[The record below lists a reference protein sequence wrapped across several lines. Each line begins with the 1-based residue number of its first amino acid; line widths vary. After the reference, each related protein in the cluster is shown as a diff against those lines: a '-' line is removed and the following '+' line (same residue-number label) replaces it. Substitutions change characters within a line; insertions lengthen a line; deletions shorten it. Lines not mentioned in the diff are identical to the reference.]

1 MFKILSL
8 DENSFSLELSLLTL
22 NKSKKIF
29 RAYPVKNETIP
40 YLRGEF
46 LHYLSDQTLGF
57 ALRCFEIN
65 QAQKGI
71 HTGLESALSFYKWS
85 VIKKE
90 TEVYIW
96 QHMESI
102 MTEWIK
108 VRAWLKIMLP
118 SSTHPEYK
126 TLKSELANM
135 NEMNEMFLAEFKGKG
150 LITIPQ
156 FQTV

>member
-8 DENSFSLELSLLTL
+8 NENSFSLELSLLTL
-22 NKSKKIF
+22 DKTEKIF
-29 RAYPVKNETIP
+29 RAYPVENETIP

-71 HTGLESALSFYKWS
+71 HTGLESALTYYKWA
-85 VIKKE
+85 VMKKNE
-90 TEVYIW
+90 NGYSWPPVER
-96 QHMESI
+96 M
-102 MTEWIK
+102 MNEWIK

-118 SSTHPEYK
+118 PATHPEYK
-126 TLKSELANM
+126 KLKSELANM
-135 NEMNEMFLAEFKGKG
+135 NEMNDMFLAQFKGQG
-150 LITIPQ
+150 SITIPQ